1 MANKNLRIK
10 ELCKEKGI
18 TLECLANKLNI
29 RRTSLAQAMSRNNF
43 SIDKL
48 GDIADAIGC
57 EIAELFMAKKE
68 NERLSD
74 LFGHVEY
81 KGKVYTIRK
90 REDLQELIKIVQ

>member
-10 ELCKEKGI
+10 ELCKERGI

-57 EIAELFMAKKE
+57 EIV
-68 NERLSD
+68 D
-74 LFGHVEY
+74 LFVKDKEQGISSSLYGHVEY
-81 KGKVYTIRK
+81 KGTVYTIK
-90 REDLQELIKIVQ
+90 TREDLENLIKIVE